1 MAERSLKVRKSE
13 VLFEEAKKDLEM
25 GCFNKAVSA
34 AYFSVR
40 LMAEALIGDIRT
52 TKDDKIANALGRLLG
67 WDARER
73 MMWLFGERK
82 RADHRAH
89 FFDEST
95 AFQVLETARELLERM
110 REKLYPE

>member
-1 MAERSLKVRKSE
+1 MKVRKSE
-13 VLFEEAKKDLEM
+13 VLFEEARKDLEV
-25 GCFNKAVSA
+25 GCYNKAVSA

-67 WDARER
+67 RDARER

-82 RADHRAH
+82 RADHRVH
-89 FFDEST
+89 LFDEST
-95 AFQVLETARELLERM
+95 ATQVLEVARELLERM
-110 REKLYPE
+110 KGRIRDL

>member
-1 MAERSLKVRKSE
+1 MKVRKSE
-13 VLFEEAKKDLEM
+13 VLFEEARKDLEM
-25 GCFNKAVSA
+25 GCYNKAVSA

-52 TKDDKIANALGRLLG
+52 TKDDKVANALGRLLG
-67 WDARER
+67 RDARES

-82 RADHRAH
+82 RADHRPY

-95 AFQVLETARELLERM
+95 ATLAIEVAKELLERM
-110 REKLYPE
+110 KGKMKGPPE

>member
-13 VLFEEAKKDLEM
+13 VLFEEARKDLEV
-25 GCFNKAVSA
+25 GCYNKAVSA

-52 TKDDKIANALGRLLG
+52 TKDDKVANALGRLLG
-67 WDARER
+67 RDARES

-82 RADHRAH
+82 RADHRPY
-89 FFDEST
+89 FFDES
-95 AFQVLETARELLERM
+95 AASHVIEVARELLERM
-110 REKLYPE
+110 RERLPCK